1 MKPET
6 TVTFEVFPSDWLLL
20 VRLPVVARSEHAPTQ
35 RPEIRLQS
43 DSPDDARNQ
52 RGPAATSLRA
62 RQGPS
67 AASGGALRAA
77 LTRPARGGLMLL
89 CDEGIAFFVTRR
101 PPTGICLHTV
111 ECDNGNDL

>member
-6 TVTFEVFPSDWLLL
+6 RVTFEVSSSDWLLL

-43 DSPDDARNQ
+43 DFPADARSQ
-52 RGPAATSLRA
+52 EISGATLLRP

-67 AASGGALRAA
+67 AAFGGALRAA
-77 LTRPARGGLMLL
+77 LTRPTQRSPLLL
-89 CDEGIAFFVTRR
+89 CDEGTAFAAART
-101 PPTGICLHTV
+101 L
-111 ECDNGNDL
+111 